1 MSPASDARLVVVAVV
16 TDEELD
22 VLTDGADDLVAHP
35 YLDVLGPVERTTAR
49 RAAERSLA
57 ARGVLVAADD
67 AGDVG
72 AAAAADGVESPG
84 GGTSDRRGQPARVHD
99 HLAPVLVLRRGAPV
113 VVVLHRM
120 PVSGLST
127 SSRPGP
133 GQGSGSAPGSGRR
146 SGSEAEPGA
155 GLLRYIFALDGVCV
169 VEDVTAAGVHR
180 LAVGALAHVAQWLH
194 EFLIPP
200 DACASSETGPVTL
213 PGRLE
218 VSGVLRRLGQPVA
231 LAEVTVLHPGLTT
244 GQTSAR
250 VLFLGPGGCF
260 HTDAAC
266 VATGPFHP
274 TSPEELVQMLRA
286 EVEAA
291 LAAVE
296 EEAGSGGDRS
306 RQEQATMG
314 P

>member
-35 YLDVLGPVERTTAR
+35 HLDVLGPVERTTAR

-57 ARGVLVAADD
+57 ARGVLVAAED

-84 GGTSDRRGQPARVHD
+84 GGTVDGRGQPARVHD
-99 HLAPVLVLRRGAPV
+99 HLAPVLDLRRGAPV

-127 SSRPGP
+127 SSGPGTGPGP
-133 GQGSGSAPGSGRR
+133 ARGST
-146 SGSEAEPGA
+146 SEAEPRA
-155 GLLRYIFALDGVCV
+155 GLLRYIFVLDGVCV

-180 LAVGALAHVAQWLH
+180 LSVGALAHVAQWLH

-200 DACASSETGPVTL
+200 DACAPSESRPVTL
-213 PGRLE
+213 PGGLE
-218 VSGVLRRLGQPVA
+218 VCRVLRRLGQPVA

-244 GQTSAR
+244 EQTSAR

-260 HTDAAC
+260 HTDASS

-274 TSPEELVQMLRA
+274 TSPEELVQMIRA

-296 EEAGSGGDRS
+296 EGASSGGDRS